1 MKSTITIDKELRKEL
16 EILKGSKTW
25 DEFLKELLTIYKE
38 YRREKLKEKIKKL
51 YELVD
56 IEKVEKGLNL
66 RRYDI
71 D

>member
-16 EILKGSKTW
+16 EILKGSRTW